1 MTEYAKTVF
10 DCLYDC
16 KMTVKGY
23 TEQEIDGLTSMSES
37 VLLEDIPCRISQ
49 MSNSST
55 NGSDYQANG
64 YDMKLF
70 CSVAYDIPAGCK
82 IEVTDR
88 NGHVKVFT
96 RSNVPIG
103 QYWSH
108 QEIAIKLEGKS

>member
-23 TEQEIDGLTSMSES
+23 AEQEIDGLTSMSES

-64 YDMKLF
+64 YD
-70 CSVAYDIPAGCK
+70 IPAGCK

-103 QYWSH
+103 QYLSH

>member
-37 VLLEDIPCRISQ
+37 VLN
-49 MSNSST
+49 NSST

-70 CSVAYDIPAGCK
+70 CSVVYDIPAGCK

-96 RSNVPIG
+96 RSNVPID